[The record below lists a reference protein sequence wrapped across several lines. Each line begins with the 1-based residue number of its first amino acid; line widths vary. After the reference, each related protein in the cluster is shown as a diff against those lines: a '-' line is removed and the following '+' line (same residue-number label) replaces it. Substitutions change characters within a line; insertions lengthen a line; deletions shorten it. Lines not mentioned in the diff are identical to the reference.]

1 MGGGTPTLFLKY
13 KGALHLPSALS
24 SLGEAPYLFPRAVLL
39 QGHAHLSSAIRSGF
53 EAVRGRVLKHCLLRS
68 HDPGPQSPGSDT
80 GRNPNL
86 RVWKDVSVKSLG
98 SLDTS

>member
-39 QGHAHLSSAIRSGF
+39 QGHAHLSSAIRSQVLRLSEEESSSIVFCVPTILDPSLLDLTLG
-53 EAVRGRVLKHCLLRS
+53 EIPTSESGRM
-68 HDPGPQSPGSDT
+68 
-80 GRNPNL
+80 
-86 RVWKDVSVKSLG
+86 SL
-98 SLDTS
+98 